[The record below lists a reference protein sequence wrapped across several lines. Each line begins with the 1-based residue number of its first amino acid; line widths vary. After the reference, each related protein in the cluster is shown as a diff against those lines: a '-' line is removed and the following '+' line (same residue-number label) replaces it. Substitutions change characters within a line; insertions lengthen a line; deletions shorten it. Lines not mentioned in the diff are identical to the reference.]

1 MSILLRH
8 FATIHFVLLFS
19 ILTGCGGGPSASN
32 SAPNSAPIPTA
43 TPIPSTTPT
52 PEPSTFSLSG
62 SITVAS
68 NIFSDSDVND
78 PSSGFVTNNTVENA
92 QVVDNLSSIHGFLTH
107 VPTGNPGDVFED
119 SVDQID
125 LFRVWL
131 QENQIIRMRVVD
143 FADATQSGAFSGDL
157 DLVLFDV
164 DLNVVASSMSST
176 ELEEIRVTQDGEYFI
191 APMSVSGTSKY
202 VLDIVSNFSS
212 QTSYMHNIPTDFVI
226 PNEAIIKQKNTVT
239 AQQNNIFQSL
249 SLKQS
254 NPGQASLVELRSI
267 GTLQKTTVPGMEFMQ
282 VLNQRN
288 PESYQKLKTL
298 EDIKA
303 LQQDDT
309 LEYVSPNFLRKTAF
323 TPNDQFFN
331 FQWHYPSM
339 NLPQAWDI
347 TTGTPATGDVIVAV
361 IDTGVVLSHP
371 ELDSKLVPGFD
382 FISDVNNSRDGDG
395 IDNNPDDPG
404 DSSILGLSSWHGTH
418 VSGTIAAE
426 SNNNVGGAGVSFG
439 AKIMPLRALGELGGS
454 SFDIAQALFFAAGLS
469 NSSGELPDQ
478 PASIINLSFGGPGS
492 SAFEAQIYQDL
503 FDLGII
509 VVAAAGNENS
519 SELFFPASYPGVFS
533 VAALDAVNNRA
544 PYSSF
549 GSEIDIA
556 APGGDL
562 RVDLTGDNQ
571 GDGVLSTYID
581 DSSGTRVPTIN
592 FLNGTSMASPHVAG
606 MFALMKALDPELI
619 ASDID
624 ILLKAGSLTRDAGE
638 VGRDDIFGYGI
649 ADALLAVQ
657 AAERLANG
665 NDIPELPASI
675 LASPSQ
681 VNLSTGST
689 ATVEL
694 RNSGGGAPSVI
705 DIINPEAPW
714 LTVSEESVGPDGLGL
729 YRFDVDRT
737 NLVTGTYLVTV
748 RFVFDDANELQVNVS
763 IVVGNA
769 LNSGNVSQLFVNLVD
784 AATDEHVFSVPA
796 TPESD
801 DTYVYTFQDI
811 ADGEYFVYAGSDVDN
826 DGNICQVGEICGGFP
841 VADRIAPILI
851 DGDTFDVDILV
862 NILSSF
868 SFLNDSVVENSEE

>member
-1 MSILLRH
+1 M
-8 FATIHFVLLFS
+8 LLFF
-19 ILTGCGGGPSASN
+19 ILTACGGEPSISN
-32 SAPNSAPIPTA
+32 SAPNPAPTV
-43 TPIPSTTPT
+43 TPIPAATST
-52 PEPSTFSLSG
+52 PEPSTFNVSG
-62 SITVAS
+62 SITITS
-68 NIFSDSDVND
+68 NMFSDSDVND
-78 PSSGFVTNNTVENA
+78 PSSRFVSNNTVENA

-107 VPTGNPGDVFED
+107 VPTGNPGDVFEN

-125 LFRVWL
+125 VFRVWL

-143 FADATQSGAFSGDL
+143 FAGASQSGAFSGDL
-157 DLVLFDV
+157 DLTLFDV
-164 DLNVVASSMSST
+164 DLNVIASSMSNT
-176 ELEEIRVTQDGEYFI
+176 EFEEIRVAQAGEYFI

-212 QTSYMHNIPTDFVI
+212 QTSYMHNIPTGVVI
-226 PNEAIIKQKNTVT
+226 PNEAIIKQKSTVT
-239 AQQNNIFQSL
+239 TQQKNAFQKL
-249 SLKQS
+249 SFKQS
-254 NPGQASLVELRSI
+254 NAGQAGLIELRSI
-267 GTLQKTTVPGMEFMQ
+267 TTLQKTTVADMEFMQ
-282 VLNQRN
+282 ALNQRN

-323 TPNDQFFN
+323 IPNDQFFN

-454 SFDIAQALFFAAGLS
+454 SFDIAQALFFAAGLN

-519 SELFFPASYPGVFS
+519 SEFFFPASYPGVFS

-556 APGGDL
+556 APGGNL
-562 RVDLTGDNQ
+562 RVDLTGDRQ

-606 MFALMKALDPELI
+606 MFALMKALDPGLI

-638 VGRDDIFGYGI
+638 AGRDDIFGYGI

-665 NDIPELPASI
+665 NNIPELPASI

-689 ATVEL
+689 ATIEL
-694 RNSGGGAPSVI
+694 RNSGGGTPNLIS
-705 DIINPEAPW
+705 IINSEAPW
-714 LTVSEESVGPDGLGL
+714 LTISEESVGPDGLGF

-737 NLVTGTYLVTV
+737 NLVAGTYFVTV
-748 RFVFDDANELQVNVS
+748 RFVFDGANELQVNVS
-763 IVVGNA
+763 IVVGNV
-769 LNSGNVSQLFVNLVD
+769 LNNGNISQLFVNLVN
-784 AATDEHVFSVPA
+784 AATSEQVFSVPA
-796 TPESD
+796 TQASD
-801 DTYVYTFQDI
+801 DTYAYTFQNII
-811 ADGEYFVYAGSDVDN
+811 AGEYFVFAGSDVDN
-826 DGNICQVGEICGGFP
+826 DGNICQLGEICGGFP
-841 VADRIAPILI
+841 VADRIAPILV
-851 DGDTFDVDILV
+851 DSDTSAVDILV

-868 SFLNDSVVENSEE
+868 SFLNDPVVENDLLIHLNHRDED